1 MPQPTLAEVFAAHW
15 PAYAQANRAR
25 VAAPHYRAARAILA
39 CRKAER
45 GMVWRVCAE
54 CGAAQVAPLSCGH
67 RACPQCGTAQA
78 RQWEARRAAKLLP
91 VPHFLVT
98 LTVPEELRPLL
109 RGKTGYDAMFRA
121 AAVALRQ
128 SVGTHLGG
136 EPSRLAGGEI
146 DSAKRNPKGCDAVRR
161 RHSQPGWTSVLHTWT
176 RQLAAHPHLHL
187 IVAGCVVSKEGALRR
202 VKRCDYL
209 VPHALLAAR
218 WRDAL
223 RDALQAAA
231 VADPAL
237 AAPLAQIPAA
247 TWTRRWVVDLQPVG
261 SGEKAL
267 TYLARYVQKTALDH
281 ARLVRFDAKSATIA
295 WRERPKHPG
304 DRRGL
309 ARQTRLTSTE
319 FLRRFLQHILPSG
332 FQRVRHGGF
341 YSAAAKEKYSRLA
354 ALLGHH
360 APPPPAEPWQMN
372 CEQCGGVMEVA
383 RIIVG
388 RVTIIPRAAQGRRL
402 AARALDPGAP
412 TLERA
417 P

>member
-1 MPQPTLAEVFAAHW
+1 MPPPTLAEVFATHW
-15 PAYAQANRAR
+15 PAYAQAHGAR
-25 VAAPHYRAARAILA
+25 LAALHYRAARAILS
-39 CRKAER
+39 CRTAQK
-45 GMVWRVCAE
+45 GMVRRVCAG
-54 CGAAQVAPLSCGH
+54 CGAVHLAPLSCGH

-78 RQWEARRAAKLLP
+78 RQWETRRASRLLP

-109 RGKTGYDAMFRA
+109 RGKSGYDAMFRA

-128 SVGTHLGG
+128 SVGVHLGG
-136 EPSRLAGGEI
+136 E
-146 DSAKRNPKGCDAVRR
+146 
-161 RHSQPGWTSVLHTWT
+161 PGWTSVLHSWT

-202 VKRCDYL
+202 VKRRDYL
-209 VPHALLAAR
+209 APHALLAAR

-223 RDALQAAA
+223 HAALDAAA
-231 VADPAL
+231 ATDPAL
-237 AAPLAQIPAA
+237 AARLARVPAA

-267 TYLARYVQKTALDH
+267 RYLARYVQKTALDA
-281 ARLVRFDAKSATIA
+281 ARLVRCDAESVTIA

-309 ARQTRLTSTE
+309 ARQTRLSAEE
-319 FLRRFLQHILPSG
+319 FLRRFLQHILPPG

-341 YSAAAKEKYSRLA
+341 YSAAAREKYSRLA
-354 ALLGHH
+354 ALLGHT
-360 APPPPAEPWQMN
+360 APPPAEPWEMA
-372 CEQCGGVMEVA
+372 CEECGGVLRVA
-383 RIIVG
+383 SITVG
-388 RVTIIPRAAQGRRL
+388 RIVILPRRVKLGPAPSVTPAA
-402 AARALDPGAP
+402 AT

>member
-15 PAYAQANRAR
+15 PAYAQTHCAR
-25 VAAPHYRAARAILA
+25 LAAPHYRAARAILA
-39 CRKAER
+39 CRKEGR
-45 GMVWRVCAE
+45 GMVWRVCAG
-54 CGAAQVAPLSCGH
+54 CGAVHVAPLSCGH

-78 RQWEARRAAKLLP
+78 RQWETRRAAKLLP

-109 RGKTGYDAMFRA
+109 RGKSGYDAMFRA
-121 AAVALRQ
+121 SAVALRQ
-128 SVGTHLGG
+128 SVGVKLGG
-136 EPSRLAGGEI
+136 E
-146 DSAKRNPKGCDAVRR
+146 
-161 RHSQPGWTSVLHTWT
+161 PGWTSVLHTWT

-187 IVAGCVVSKEGALRR
+187 IVAGCVVSKEGALRKL
-202 VKRCDYL
+202 KRRDFL
-209 VPHALLAAR
+209 VPYALLAAR

-223 RDALQAAA
+223 RAALQAAA
-231 VADPAL
+231 ASDPAL
-237 AAPLAQIPAA
+237 AAALASVPEQ

-261 SGEKAL
+261 HGEKAL

-281 ARLVRFDAKSATIA
+281 ARLVRFDAESVTIA

-304 DRRGL
+304 ERRGV
-309 ARQTRLTSTE
+309 ARQTRLRADE
-319 FLRRFLQHILPSG
+319 FLRRFLHHILPSG

-354 ALLGHH
+354 ALLAHT
-360 APPPPAEPWQMN
+360 PPPPANPWEMP
-372 CEQCGGVMEVA
+372 CEQCGGALRVVA
-383 RIIVG
+383 IHVG
-388 RVTIIPRAAQGRRL
+388 RLVIIPRRSQRAPAPPPSPATRAA
-402 AARALDPGAP
+402 AT

>member
-1 MPQPTLAEVFAAHW
+1 MAPPTLAEVFAALW
-15 PAYAQANRAR
+15 PAYAQVHRAR
-25 VAAPHYRAARAILA
+25 LAAPHYRAARAILS
-39 CRKAER
+39 CRTAQK
-45 GMVWRVCAE
+45 GMVRRVCAG
-54 CGAAQVAPLSCGH
+54 CGAVHVAPLSCGH

-78 RQWEARRAAKLLP
+78 RQWEARRASKLLP

-109 RGKTGYDAMFRA
+109 RRKSGYDAMFRA

-128 SVGTHLGG
+128 SVGAHLGG
-136 EPSRLAGGEI
+136 E
-146 DSAKRNPKGCDAVRR
+146 
-161 RHSQPGWTSVLHTWT
+161 PGWTSVLHTWT

-187 IVAGCVVSKEGALRR
+187 IVAGCVVTKEGALRR
-202 VKRCDYL
+202 VKRRGFL
-209 VPHALLAAR
+209 VPCALLAAR

-223 RDALQAAA
+223 RAALQAATA
-231 VADPAL
+231 SDPAL
-237 AAPLAQIPAA
+237 AAPLASVPEQ
-247 TWTRRWVVDLQPVG
+247 TWVRRWVVDLQPVG

-267 TYLARYVQKTALDH
+267 IYLARYVQKTALDH
-281 ARLVRFDAKSATIA
+281 ARLVRFDAESVTIA

-309 ARQTRLTSTE
+309 ARQTRLTSSE
-319 FLRRFLQHILPSG
+319 FLRRFLHHVLQSG

-354 ALLGHH
+354 ALLGHT
-360 APPPPAEPWQMN
+360 APPPAEPWQMP
-372 CEQCGGVMEVA
+372 CEQCGGAMQVA
-383 RIIVG
+383 SITLG
-388 RVTIIPRAAQGRRL
+388 RVTIIPRAAPQRRL
-402 AARALDPGAP
+402 AAAVPGPGAP

>member
-1 MPQPTLAEVFAAHW
+1 MAPPTLAEVFATHW
-15 PAYAQANRAR
+15 PAYAQRQRAHL
-25 VAAPHYRAARAILA
+25 AAAHYRAARAILS
-39 CRKAER
+39 CRTAQK
-45 GMVWRVCAE
+45 GMVRRVCAG
-54 CGAAQVAPLSCGH
+54 CGAVHVAPLSCGH

-78 RQWEARRAAKLLP
+78 RAWEARRAAKLLP

-109 RGKTGYDAMFRA
+109 RGKIGCDAMFRA

-128 SVGTHLGG
+128 SAGAHLGG
-136 EPSRLAGGEI
+136 E
-146 DSAKRNPKGCDAVRR
+146 
-161 RHSQPGWTSVLHTWT
+161 PGWTSVLHTWT

-187 IVAGCVVSKEGALRR
+187 IVAGCVVSKEGALREVR
-202 VKRCDYL
+202 RRDYL

-223 RDALQAAA
+223 RAALQAAA
-231 VADPAL
+231 AADPAL

-267 TYLARYVQKTALDH
+267 TYLARYVQKTALDA
-281 ARLVRFDAKSATIA
+281 ARLVRFDAQSVTIA

-309 ARQTRLTSTE
+309 ARQTRLTADE
-319 FLRRFLQHILPSG
+319 FLRRFLQHVLPGG

-341 YSAAAKEKYSRLA
+341 YSAAAKEKYSHLA
-354 ALLGHH
+354 ALLGHR
-360 APPPPAEPWQMN
+360 APPPADPWQMP
-372 CEQCGGVMEVA
+372 CEKCGGAMQVA
-383 RIIVG
+383 SITVG
-388 RVTIIPRAAQGRRL
+388 RVTIIPRAAQQRRL
-402 AARALDPGAP
+402 AAHALDPGAP

>member
-1 MPQPTLAEVFAAHW
+1 MAPPTLAEVFATHW
-15 PAYAQANRAR
+15 PAYAQDHCAQL
-25 VAAPHYRAARAILA
+25 AAPHYRAARAILS
-39 CRKAER
+39 CRTAEK
-45 GMVWRVCAE
+45 GMVRRVCAG
-54 CGAAQVAPLSCGH
+54 CGAVHVAPLSCGH

-109 RGKTGYDAMFRA
+109 RGKPGYDAMFCA

-128 SVGTHLGG
+128 SVGAHLGG
-136 EPSRLAGGEI
+136 E
-146 DSAKRNPKGCDAVRR
+146 
-161 RHSQPGWTSVLHTWT
+161 PGWTSVLHTWT

-202 VKRCDYL
+202 VKRRDFL
-209 VPHALLAAR
+209 VPYALLAAR

-223 RDALQAAA
+223 QATLQAAA
-231 VADPAL
+231 ASAPAFSAL
-237 AAPLAQIPAA
+237 LAQIPET
-247 TWTRRWVVDLQPVG
+247 TWTRRWVVDLLPVG
-261 SGEKAL
+261 RGEKAL
-267 TYLARYVQKTALDH
+267 TYLARYVQKTALDA
-281 ARLVRFDAKSATIA
+281 ARLVRFDAESVTIA

-304 DRRGL
+304 ERRGI
-309 ARQTRLTSTE
+309 ARQTPLTAEE

-354 ALLGHH
+354 ALLGHR
-360 APPPPAEPWQMN
+360 APPPVEPWEMH
-372 CEQCGGVMEVA
+372 CEQCGGVMQVA
-383 RIIVG
+383 EIRVG
-388 RVTIIPRAAQGRRL
+388 RRVILPRRVKLAPAPSITPAA
-402 AARALDPGAP
+402 AT